1 MPPAYKP
8 AATKEDGTLD
18 MAQVQKDW
26 MAVIERHERK
36 RAPWVQRA
44 EKFLKVYA
52 DADSAPK
59 QSAKRRYCV
68 TWMNTQTRMPAVYAR
83 EPKCVVS
90 RRYQTPDQSV
100 RDAVVGLERV
110 TNVQISDSKLHAAIM
125 NARLDR
131 LIPGRG
137 TIWIEYEGKDDGTNI
152 TEQKTNARFVGF
164 KDFGHGEGRV
174 WEEVDCT
181 WCITY
186 YTQESLK
193 TRFGDDVMER
203 CGVSLDFAE
212 KDSPEAERQASVYQI
227 WCKSRNRVYWI
238 AKTARECLEE
248 GEPPLRLKG
257 FFPHPKPLFAT
268 LTNASCIPT
277 PDPTYYQDQEH
288 EINTLTKRIDSLT
301 ASLKLVGF
309 YPAGPSNDGTRPEIE
324 RALQPGFENKMVPVQ
339 SWAGFA
345 EKGGAGS
352 IQYLPVKDVAYI
364 IESCVKLR
372 QQLLNDVD
380 RISGQSDIMQGETD
394 PNETLGAQ
402 QLKAQYGSIRM
413 RDIKDDFVRFAKEA
427 CEILAEIAAENF
439 TAETLGRI
447 AALPP
452 YEMQPPQV
460 DPQTGEPLPNQPE
473 PQPVM
478 DPETGLPMEAA
489 WIKLLRNQ
497 LARDVLIDV
506 ETDSTIHP
514 DEDAEKQRRVE
525 LQDVVTKSFQPL
537 IELQQVNPQLA
548 AAIVP
553 LWGQTT
559 LFTLRGF
566 RAGREIEE
574 VVEEAVK
581 KIQGLAEQNANQ
593 PPKADPEMEKLKM
606 EQQARQAEMQAKVQA
621 DQQKMQIDGQRGQ
634 MELQF
639 KERELALKERELEMK
654 SMQHVEQMAM
664 QREQYQS
671 EMAFKREAG
680 EADRS
685 AKAQSDASKAKPM
698 GGEDDDEMIKVQLS
712 PEAEAQIVQAATQG
726 KMAKAQNE
734 EASAQLMLKL
744 PELMM
749 EAAQVQKEAGAALIQ
764 AARVMAAPK
773 RLAKGPNG
781 EKVAVPMLE
790 GAQ

>member
-36 RAPWVQRA
+36 RGPWVQRA

-90 RRYQTPDQSV
+90 RRYQTPDQNV

-248 GEPPLRLKG
+248 GEPPLKLKG

-324 RALQPGFENKMVPVQ
+324 RALQPGFENKMIPVQ

-413 RDIKDDFVRFAKEA
+413 RDTKDDFVRFAKEA
-427 CEILAEIAAENF
+427 CEIIAEIAAENF
-439 TAETLGRI
+439 TAETLGKL

-473 PQPVM
+473 PQPVK
-478 DPETGLPMEAA
+478 DPETGLPMEAG

-525 LQDVVTKSFQPL
+525 LQEVVTKSFEPL
-537 IELQQVNPQLA
+537 IALQQISPQLA

-581 KIQGLAEQNANQ
+581 QIQGLAEQNAKQ
-593 PPKADPEMEKLKM
+593 PPKPTPE
-606 EQQARQAEMQAKVQA
+606 EMQAQEAMKKLESDEKVRMNEAQIKGQVEA
-621 DQQKMQIDGQRGQ
+621 QKSAEAHQQKMADIALRNRQLDEEAQRHQRELAHKEALHGKEMTFKHEQSEKDRQLKEKDGQMQ
-634 MELQF
+634 LDF
-639 KERELALKERELEMK
+639 KERER
-654 SMQHVEQMAM
+654 
-664 QREQYQS
+664 
-671 EMAFKREAG
+671 
-680 EADRS
+680 
-685 AKAQSDASKAKPM
+685 KAANAPT
-698 GGEDDDEMIKVQLS
+698 
-712 PEAEAQIVQAATQG
+712 EAEMQESANVQGLTQAVTELVQDIKQLTKVVKAPRKIVG
-726 KMAKAQNE
+726 
-734 EASAQLMLKL
+734 S
-744 PELMM
+744 
-749 EAAQVQKEAGAALIQ
+749 GAN
-764 AARVMAAPK
+764 K
-773 RLAKGPNG
+773 R
-781 EKVAVPMLE
+781 AVPDLE
-790 GAQ
+790 DAA

>member
-8 AATKEDGTLD
+8 AATKEDGSLD
-18 MAQVQKDW
+18 MAQVQRDW
-26 MAVIERHERK
+26 MQVIERHERK
-36 RAPWVQRA
+36 RQPWVQRA

-90 RRYQTPDQSV
+90 RRYQTPEQSV

-110 TNVQISDSKLHAAIM
+110 TNVQIGDSKLHAAIM

-137 TIWIEYEGKDDGTNI
+137 TIWIRYEGQDDGSQI
-152 TEQKTNARFVGF
+152 TEQKIHSEFVGF

-181 WCITY
+181 WRKTY
-186 YTQESLK
+186 YTEGKLK
-193 TRFGDDVMER
+193 ERFGDDVMER
-203 CGVSLDFAE
+203 CNVSLDFAE
-212 KDSPEAERQASVYQI
+212 KDAPDAERQATVYEM
-227 WCKSRNRVYWI
+227 WCKSRNACYWLART
-238 AKTARECLEE
+238 AKEALEV
-248 GEPPLRLKG
+248 GEPPLKLKG

-309 YPAGPSNDGTRPEIE
+309 YPAGPSNDGSRPEIE
-324 RALQPGFENKMVPVQ
+324 RALQPGFENKMIPVQ

-380 RISGQSDIMQGETD
+380 RITGQSDIMQGETD

-427 CEILAEIAAENF
+427 CEIIAEIAAENF
-439 TAETLGRI
+439 TAETLGRL

-452 YEMQPPQV
+452 YEMQQPQM
-460 DPQTGEPLPNQPE
+460 DPQTGKPLPNQPE

-478 DPETGLPMEAA
+478 DPETGLPMEAG

-525 LQDVVTKSFQPL
+525 LQEVVTKSFEPL
-537 IELQQVNPQLA
+537 IALQQVNPQLA

-581 KIQGLAEQNANQ
+581 QIQGLAQQNAQQ
-593 PPKADPEMEKLKM
+593 PPKPTPEEMKANEAKEKMASEERVRTQEAQIKGQVEAQKAAQDHAQRMREFEVRERELAEEAQRHQRELAHKESLHGKEM
-606 EQQARQAEMQAKVQA
+606 SFKHEQSEKDRQSKEK
-621 DQQKMQIDGQRGQ
+621 DGQMQ
-634 MELQF
+634 LDF
-639 KERELALKERELEMK
+639 KERER
-654 SMQHVEQMAM
+654 
-664 QREQYQS
+664 
-671 EMAFKREAG
+671 
-680 EADRS
+680 
-685 AKAQSDASKAKPM
+685 KAANAPT
-698 GGEDDDEMIKVQLS
+698 
-712 PEAEAQIVQAATQG
+712 EAQEQESANVQGLTQAVTELVQDIKQLTKVVKAPRKIVGT
-726 KMAKAQNE
+726 
-734 EASAQLMLKL
+734 
-744 PELMM
+744 
-749 EAAQVQKEAGAALIQ
+749 GAN
-764 AARVMAAPK
+764 K
-773 RLAKGPNG
+773 R
-781 EKVAVPMLE
+781 AVPDLE
-790 GAQ
+790 DAA